1 MGFAGAVSINMLAVI
16 EVMRLKNVSDMES
29 CLEKVK
35 RASEQVIAIR
45 REKK

>member
-1 MGFAGAVSINMLAVI
+1 MGFGGAVSVNILAVI
-16 EVMRLKNVSDMES
+16 EVMKLKGVHDMES

-35 RASEQVIAIR
+35 AAADQVIAIR